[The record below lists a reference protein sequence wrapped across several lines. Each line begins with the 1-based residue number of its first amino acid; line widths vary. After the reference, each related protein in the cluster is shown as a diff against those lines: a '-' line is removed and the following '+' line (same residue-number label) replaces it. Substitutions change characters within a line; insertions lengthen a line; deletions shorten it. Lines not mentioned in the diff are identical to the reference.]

1 MVERTNLFA
10 AAVVD
15 KLAGGALTRSLDS
28 LIGHLLDGVTE
39 TWAALLAQSDKVGTK
54 TADVRR
60 SHGSTRESVSAATWL
75 KGGDVLSWGI
85 DVDYK

>member
-15 KLAGGALTRSLDS
+15 ELASGTLTRALDS
-28 LIGHLLDGVTE
+28 IMGHLLDSVTE
-39 TWAALLAQSDKVGTK
+39 TWAALLAQSNEVGTE

-60 SHGSTRESVSAATWL
+60 SHGSTRESVSAAARL
-75 KGGDVLSWGI
+75 KGGDILSWGVDI
-85 DVDYK
+85 DYK